1 MRATLDEAWD
11 LSIRTPDDPGLRD
24 RYHTLPRAPI
34 RLIACPLEK
43 DVNQGGLLR
52 LAEAFRLERVDFTP
66 ELDGAVDMAAHLGTK
81 SRQPYRWIPADR
93 AVAQATEEGY
103 HTVAL
108 TLNARA
114 EPIDRIQ
121 WRFPLAIVIGAE
133 LDGVPEEIER
143 SCQQAVAIPLYG
155 LVQSLNV
162 TMASAIV
169 VQHAHSRYV
178 AEHKEFV
185 PARAI
190 SRRLLGLPES
200 RLPEDD
206 QDPDAAPAE

>member
-11 LSIRTPDDPGLRD
+11 LSIRTPEDPGLRD

-66 ELDGAVDMAAHLGTK
+66 EPDGAVDMAAHLGTK
-81 SRQPYRWIPADR
+81 SRQPYRWIPADQ
-93 AVAQATEEGY
+93 AVAKATEEGY

-108 TLNARA
+108 TLNPRA
-114 EPIDRIQ
+114 VPLDRIRWQ
-121 WRFPLAIVIGAE
+121 FPLAIVIGAE
-133 LDGVPEEIER
+133 LDGVPTEIER
-143 SCQQAVAIPLYG
+143 NCQQSVAIPLYG

-169 VQHAHSRYV
+169 VQHALSRYV
-178 AEHKEFV
+178 EEHPEFV
-185 PARAI
+185 PARAV
-190 SRRLLGLPES
+190 SRRLLGLE
-200 RLPEDD
+200 E
-206 QDPDAAPAE
+206 